1 MAKPLDGK
9 RAQVIRLQRNAGK
22 KISRNK
28 SANGTIIAG
37 SEFDPRK
44 ALDDISKMRGRDL
57 DAQIRRLTRFNS
69 RDTQFVAGH
78 GGVPLPRTDWRAYEA
93 AQNGLNA
100 KKKREHDSVKDIALP
115 HGDETIGQRTAKMT
129 PDHAGAGN
137 PAVNP
142 FRPLTRQPSNITGTA
157 KLKELTKKLRKQQGS
172 KWDAEEYKAT
182 QAIYKAM
189 VARIGAPELAD
200 AIGALSPKKFM
211 LMWHYTKFA
220 EDLSRWYHVVKE
232 LVDDGEKEWYD
243 DSIADA
249 FESVWDHV
257 NWAKKLK

>member
-1 MAKPLDGK
+1 MAKPLDDK
-9 RAQVIRLQRNAGK
+9 RALVLRLQRNTGK

-28 SANGTIIAG
+28 SQNGTLLAG
-37 SEFDPRK
+37 TEYDPRK
-44 ALDDISKMRGRDL
+44 ALADISKMRGRAL
-57 DAQIRRLTRFNS
+57 DAQIRRLTAFNDRS
-69 RDTQFVAGH
+69 TQFVAGH
-78 GGVPLPRTDWRAYEA
+78 EGVPLPRSDWRAYEA

-100 KKKREHDSVKDIALP
+100 KKKREHDSVKDIPLP

-142 FRPLTRQPSNITGTA
+142 FRPLNRQPSNITGTA
-157 KLKELTKKLRKQQGS
+157 KLRELTKKLRKQQGS

-220 EDLSRWYHVVKE
+220 EDLSRWYHVAKE

-249 FESVWDHV
+249 FDSVWDHV
-257 NWAKKLK
+257 RWANALK